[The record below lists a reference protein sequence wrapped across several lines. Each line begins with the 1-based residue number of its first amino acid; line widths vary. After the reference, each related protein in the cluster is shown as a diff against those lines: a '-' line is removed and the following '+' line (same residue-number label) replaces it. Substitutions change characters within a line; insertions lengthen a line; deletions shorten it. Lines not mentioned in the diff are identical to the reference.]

1 MIIQSKVPPPMTV
14 VGLGAA
20 GNVFNRMVGPQAFH
34 YYRSGLFNEK
44 FALVGVD
51 FKSLTETEF
60 KKEVRSAVEKSS
72 FGLGSELEWR
82 RFEEGLFYIQGN
94 FWGEENTQN
103 RQEDYRK
110 LAERLREIDSLA
122 GTEGNFLFSFCLP
135 YFLYVEVTSQL
146 SAVGLLQATQREL
159 SVA

>member
-1 MIIQSKVPPPMTV
+1 M
-14 VGLGAA
+14 LA
-20 GNVFNRMVGPQAFH
+20 PQVSYF
-34 YYRSGLFNEK
+34 YRTGQFNEK

-51 FKSLTETEF
+51 FKALTQEEF
-60 KKEVRSAVEKSS
+60 KKGVRDAVEKSS

-82 RFEEGLFYIQGN
+82 RFEDRLFYFQGI
-94 FWGEENTQN
+94 FWGGDNAQN

-122 GTEGNFLFSFCLP
+122 GTEGNFLFPFCLP